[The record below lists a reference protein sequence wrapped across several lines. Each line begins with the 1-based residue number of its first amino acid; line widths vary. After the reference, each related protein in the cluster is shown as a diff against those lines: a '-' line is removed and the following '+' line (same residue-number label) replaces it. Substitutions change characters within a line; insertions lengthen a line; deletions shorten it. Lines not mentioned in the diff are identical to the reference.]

1 MNFYVRKLGHQELSY
16 TEGKGGKQRGRYILF
31 SKKFRE
37 FFPPFDIDANDRSR
51 LIGVIDDA
59 SKKVTFCYFNWHK
72 GKKFNQSK
80 HLGSDLRFYLN
91 KDSFPSNDHFRP
103 GDYAVFY
110 KYTINSNKEELS
122 YYKIFRFSPLDSE
135 YKELDKLTYSKH
147 RVIKNRRTY
156 HGMFENLA
164 FINTSDIELEN
175 FVFSKKAKSKYKN
188 PENSCNTQA
197 EFKEYI
203 RIAYNSKCCI
213 LGDQIDL
220 KVDNINSKKSYMN
233 LQAAHLWPDS
243 WLGPLRPSNGI
254 LLSLDLHWAFDHG
267 QFTIDEDYKI
277 VVHESLKNGNIGKY
291 NGQKIYIPEDEAYQP
306 DQRYLDVHRKFVFG
320 QLKPLGTNKP
330 KGLSQYLRDNFNIA
344 LDK

>member
-1 MNFYVRKLGHQELSY
+1 
-16 TEGKGGKQRGRYILF
+16 
-31 SKKFRE
+31 
-37 FFPPFDIDANDRSR
+37 
-51 LIGVIDDA
+51 
-59 SKKVTFCYFNWHK
+59 
-72 GKKFNQSK
+72 
-80 HLGSDLRFYLN
+80 
-91 KDSFPSNDHFRP
+91 
-103 GDYAVFY
+103 
-110 KYTINSNKEELS
+110 
-122 YYKIFRFSPLDSE
+122 
-135 YKELDKLTYSKH
+135 
-147 RVIKNRRTY
+147 
-156 HGMFENLA
+156 
-164 FINTSDIELEN
+164 
-175 FVFSKKAKSKYKN
+175 
-188 PENSCNTQA
+188 
-197 EFKEYI
+197 
-203 RIAYNSKCCI
+203 
-213 LGDQIDL
+213 
-220 KVDNINSKKSYMN
+220 MN